1 MVEFLKENFLSPFVL
16 VAVVFCIF
24 IYSGFFK
31 SKERFPYKSLIP
43 LEKIETASG
52 IVCSNP
58 SKISSG
64 KSYVVKLK
72 LSSVSG
78 EISGAKINSQASGKI
93 SVLVPAKIVESLYP
107 GKLYSS
113 SKNGVIIEEGE
124 TITFYGKFS
133 KSFFS
138 AESAEQLQQ
147 PQSLKQKIFRFRA
160 FCRFAFKRL
169 MYGWGSAGGFIL
181 ALLSGSREYTDS
193 SLCETFR
200 NAGLSHVL
208 ALSGMHLS
216 FFSSIAGGTGKKI
229 LGKKFDFWLRL
240 FGILFFVWFA
250 GLSPSLFRAL
260 LCSLI
265 LLFCGI
271 FFCVQVNFFKVL
283 CFVFLLHCMIF
294 PDDIF
299 SAAFILSY
307 GALAGILLFG
317 NAFKHIFQSFFPKKI
332 SYSLSASAG
341 AQSVAFPLSLVLFK
355 SAAPGGIL
363 ASVAICP
370 LVSIFLTFS
379 MVAILFS
386 FMIPFLSPFFG
397 AIMNFLY
404 QIIKLTA
411 ELFAL
416 LPLVEF

>member
-1 MVEFLKENFLSPFVL
+1 M
-16 VAVVFCIF
+16 
-24 IYSGFFK
+24 
-31 SKERFPYKSLIP
+31 
-43 LEKIETASG
+43 
-52 IVCSNP
+52 
-58 SKISSG
+58 
-64 KSYVVKLK
+64 
-72 LSSVSG
+72 
-78 EISGAKINSQASGKI
+78 
-93 SVLVPAKIVESLYP
+93 
-107 GKLYSS
+107 YSS

-332 SYSLSASAG
+332 SDSLSASAG
-341 AQSVAFPLSLVLFK
+341 AQSVAFPLSLALFK

-363 ASVAICP
+363 ASVAVCP

-379 MVAILFS
+379 MVAIFFS

-397 AIMNFLY
+397 VIMNFLY